1 MAPGASSAI
10 GGNTPF
16 LTGRGAAVAQ
26 GPSLSPTFNSPLFG
40 MFGPGLMPRQA
51 ASGPVA
57 SAAVVQDQAAYTG
70 PYAGS
75 QIVGEPF
82 AVWVGMLA
90 LLWLLAWFSSR
101 PDSLGGA
108 NPAFIKIG
116 GYNFLTIGV
125 SSAVFIILLKVIANK
140 TRFPGFFEFA
150 NAL

>member
-1 MAPGASSAI
+1 MAAPGASANI

-16 LTGRGAAVAQ
+16 LSGRGAAQAQ
-26 GPSLSPTFNSPLFG
+26 GGPLSPAFVNPLAA
-40 MFGPGLMPRQA
+40 MFGAGLYHKSMADTPSSASSTPGQGSYVGPL
-51 ASGPVA
+51 SGN
-57 SAAVVQDQAAYTG
+57 QYG
-70 PYAGS
+70 
-75 QIVGEPF
+75 GEPF

-108 NPAFIKIG
+108 NPAFIKVG

-140 TRFPGFFEFA
+140 TKFPGFLEFA